1 MLYSGQLLYTVS
13 DLSHKIIFLAFLY
26 WEMTAFVEVYFGTCV
41 YLQVLFLNMLRKKD
55 YVLTNMYISTTKFI
69 WTIF

>member
-1 MLYSGQLLYTVS
+1 
-13 DLSHKIIFLAFLY
+13 
-26 WEMTAFVEVYFGTCV
+26 MTAFVEVYFGTCV

-69 WTIF
+69 